1 MSDTVDGAVMAEGGA
16 DCDAELELAPSCT
29 EDEADD
35 EVLPAHVLL
44 LPTTGQCLLL
54 YYVNE

>member
-44 LPTTGQCLLL
+44 LPTT
-54 YYVNE
+54 